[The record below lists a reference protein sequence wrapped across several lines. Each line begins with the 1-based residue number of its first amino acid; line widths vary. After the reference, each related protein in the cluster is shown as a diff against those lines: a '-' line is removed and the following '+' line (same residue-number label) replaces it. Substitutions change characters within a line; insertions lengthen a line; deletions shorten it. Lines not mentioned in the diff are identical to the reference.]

1 MNTKALKTL
10 ISEMNAET
18 EKILSVVYSEPK
30 SQKNRILSAIDSFEK
45 LFGEGREVYLLSV
58 PGRSE
63 ILGNHTDHNKGKVLA
78 GAIDKDIIAVVSKNE
93 TDTVNLKSEGYD
105 KDTVELSLVDNKN
118 AYPKYSSASLILGV
132 ANGLRMQGG
141 LIGGFDCYATS
152 DVLRGSGIS
161 SSAAFEVMIGN
172 IFNQIYNEGKISNV
186 EIAKIAQY
194 AENEYFGKP
203 CGLMD
208 QMACAVGG
216 FVYMDFE
223 DPKAPYIEPID
234 FSLSD
239 AGYYLC
245 IVNTGGNHADLNEDY
260 ASVPLEMKKV
270 ASILG
275 REVLRGASETDI
287 LLKAKEIRATAG
299 DRALMRAVHF
309 LRENKR
315 VELAKTALIEKNTD
329 EFFSQVIASGKSS
342 FEFLQNVYTTKNVAE
357 QGLSLAL
364 LLTEGFLEGTGD
376 AYRVHGGGFAGT
388 IQAYVKKESVEKYT
402 ALMESVFG
410 EGAVMRLVIRPIGA
424 CRLL

>member
-1 MNTKALKTL
+1 MNGC
-10 ISEMNAET
+10 
-18 EKILSVVYSEPK
+18 SV
-30 SQKNRILSAIDSFEK
+30 
-45 LFGEGREVYLLSV
+45 
-58 PGRSE
+58 
-63 ILGNHTDHNKGKVLA
+63 
-78 GAIDKDIIAVVSKNE
+78 
-93 TDTVNLKSEGYD
+93 
-105 KDTVELSLVDNKN
+105 
-118 AYPKYSSASLILGV
+118 
-132 ANGLRMQGG
+132 
-141 LIGGFDCYATS
+141 GGFDCYATS

-172 IFNQIYNEGKISNV
+172 VFNHLYNEGKVSNV
-186 EIAKIAQY
+186 EIAKIAQF

-223 DPKAPYIEPID
+223 DPKSPYIEPIS

-270 ASILG
+270 AAILG
-275 REVLRGASETDI
+275 REVLRGASEEDI
-287 LLKAKEIRATAG
+287 LVKAKDIRSTVG

-315 VELAKTALIEKNTD
+315 VELAKAALIEKNTV
-329 EFFSQVIASGKSS
+329 EFFREVIASGKSS
-342 FEFLQNVYTTKNVAE
+342 FEFLQNVYTTKNVSE

-364 LLTEGFLEGTGD
+364 LLTEGFLEGKDG

-388 IQAYVKKESVEKYT
+388 IQAYVKKEWVEEYT

-410 EGAVMRLVIRPIGA
+410 EGAVMRLGIRPLGA
-424 CRLL
+424 CRLF

>member
-1 MNTKALKTL
+1 MNVKELRSL
-10 ISEMNAET
+10 ISEMSAQT
-18 EKILSVVYSEPK
+18 EKKLSEVYSSPK
-30 SQKNRILSAIDSFEK
+30 AQKDRLLAAIDSFEA
-45 LFGEGREVYLLSV
+45 LFGADREVYLLSV

-63 ILGNHTDHNKGKVLA
+63 ILGNHTDHNRGKVLA
-78 GAIDKDIIAVVSKNE
+78 GAIDKDIIAVVSKN
-93 TDTVNLKSEGYD
+93 DTGIVNLKSEGYK
-105 KDTVELSLVDNKN
+105 KDTVDLSLFENKS
-118 AYPKYSSASLILGV
+118 AYPKYSSASLVLGT
-132 ANGLRMQGG
+132 AGG
-141 LIGGFDCYATS
+141 FKLYGFEFGGFDGYATS

-172 IFNQIYNEGKISNV
+172 IFNHLYNGGSISNV

-223 DPKAPYIEPID
+223 DPKAPTIDPIA
-234 FSLSD
+234 FSLSE

-260 ASVPLEMKKV
+260 ASVPMEMKGV
-270 ASILG
+270 AAMLG
-275 REVLRGASETDI
+275 RGELRDLSEAEVLSRASE
-287 LLKAKEIRATAG
+287 IREKMG
-299 DRALMRAVHF
+299 DRALLRSVHF
-309 LRENKR
+309 FRENKR
-315 VELAKTALIEKNTD
+315 VELAREALTEKNTED
-329 EFFSQVIASGKSS
+329 FFGLVVASGKSS
-342 FEFLQNVYTTKNVAE
+342 FEFLQNVYTTKNVKE

-364 LLTEGFLEGTGD
+364 LLTEGFLDGRSG

-388 IQAYVKKESVEKYT
+388 VQAYIKKELVADYV

-410 EGAVMRLVIRPIGA
+410 KGAVMQLSIRPFGA
-424 CRLL
+424 HKLV

>member
-1 MNTKALKTL
+1 MNSKELRTLILEMSEETKKTL
-10 ISEMNAET
+10 S
-18 EKILSVVYSEPK
+18 SVYLDPK
-30 SQKNRILSAIDSFEK
+30 SQKNRILFAIDSFEK
-45 LFGEGREVYLLSV
+45 LFGTDREVLLLSV

-78 GAIDKDIIAVVSKNE
+78 GAIDKDIIAVVSKNG
-93 TDTVNLKSEGYD
+93 TDKVSLKSEGYD
-105 KDTVELSLVDNKN
+105 QDVVDLSLVDDKT
-118 AYPKYSSASLILGV
+118 AYPKYSSASLILGTAAGFKKSGFSV
-132 ANGLRMQGG
+132 C
-141 LIGGFDCYATS
+141 GFDGYATS

-172 IFNQIYNEGKISNV
+172 IFNHLANGAAISNV
-186 EIAKIAQY
+186 DIAKIAQF

-223 DPKAPYIEPID
+223 DPKSPKIEPIA
-234 FSLSD
+234 FSLAD
-239 AGYYLC
+239 AGYTLC

-260 ASVPLEMKKV
+260 ASVPAEMKSV
-270 ASILG
+270 AAILG
-275 REVLRGASETDI
+275 KEVLRGATEADVIRKAQDI
-287 LLKAKEIRATAG
+287 RVAVG

-309 LRENKR
+309 IRENGR
-315 VELAKTALIEKNTD
+315 VERAKSHLISKNTD
-329 EFFSQVIASGKSS
+329 KFFSEVIASGKSS
-342 FEFLQNVYTTKNVAE
+342 FEFLQNVYTTKNVKE

-364 LLTEGFLEGTGD
+364 LLTEGFLYEKDG

-388 IQAYVKKESVEKYT
+388 VQAYIKNDLVDDYT

-410 EGAVMRLVIRPIGA
+410 EGAVMRLTVRPVGA
-424 CRLL
+424 CKLV

>member
-1 MNTKALKTL
+1 MNTKALKL
-10 ISEMNAET
+10 VISEMSVET
-18 EKILSVVYSEPK
+18 EKIFSRIYFDPK
-30 SQKNRILSAIDSFEK
+30 SQKNRIIAAIDSFEQ
-45 LFGEGREVYLLSV
+45 LFGEEREVYLLSV

-78 GAIDKDIIAVVSKNE
+78 AAIDKDVIAIVSKNG
-93 TDTVNLKSEGYD
+93 TDTINLKSEDYD
-105 KDTVELSLVDNKN
+105 RDTVELSLIDDKT
-118 AYPKYSSASLILGV
+118 AYPKYSSASLILGI
-132 ANGLRMQGG
+132 AKGLCMQGG
-141 LIGGFDCYATS
+141 LIGGFDCYITS
-152 DVLRGSGIS
+152 NVLRGSGIS

-172 IFNQIYNEGKISNV
+172 IFNHLFNEGKISNV
-186 EIAKIAQY
+186 EIAKIAQF

-216 FVYMDFE
+216 LVYMDFE
-223 DPKAPYIEPID
+223 YPKAPYIEPII

-275 REVLRGASETDI
+275 RDVLRGASETDV
-287 LLKAKEIRATAG
+287 LLKAKDIRATAG

-315 VELAKTALIEKNTD
+315 VESAKAALLGKNTD
-329 EFFSQVIASGKSS
+329 HFFRQVIASGKSS
-342 FEFLQNVYTTKNVAE
+342 FEFLQNVYTTKNVSE

-364 LLTEGFLEGTGD
+364 LLTEGFLEGRDG

-388 IQAYVKKESVEKYT
+388 IQAYVKKEWVEEYT

-410 EGAVMRLVIRPIGA
+410 EGAVMRLGIRPLGA
-424 CRLL
+424 CRLF